1 MTMALWASPKGSQS
15 SCPQLR
21 RAQLKDY
28 KAGKI
33 PSTPSNIREPSNTA
47 DRTKSLLGMKKY
59 THAADTHKADGDSE
73 QNFQSPLE
81 LKL

>member
-33 PSTPSNIREPSNTA
+33 PNIPSNIREPSNTA
-47 DRTKSLLGMKKY
+47 DRTKSLLDTKKH
-59 THAADTHKADGDSE
+59 THCSRHT
-73 QNFQSPLE
+73 QSRWGL
-81 LKL
+81 